1 MSAESAGI
9 AGRIV
14 GPVSGEFLD
23 WSTLSAWDVTFAL
36 LSVVAGWIASRLVRR
51 GILALM
57 GRLEGISAETGR
69 RIAGIS
75 GIVVLLLGVGVALSF
90 LGAPLQP
97 VLAIVIIVAIVALLV
112 LRGIADNFSAGI
124 VLQTRKPVQPGDQV
138 ATPDYDGT
146 VEELT
151 SRSVVVRS
159 FDGRAVHIPN
169 AEFLNSPFVNGSA
182 FGANRTELEVRTPL
196 GGLGVE
202 AVLAGLEEVAASVE
216 GVLASP
222 VAPTPWARA
231 ITIGDDRLTARLQVW
246 HQPGRSQSI
255 AGAVVVALAAAL
267 ADNGP
272 DVLVTSELPTSMT
285 RTEER

>member
-1 MSAESAGI
+1 
-9 AGRIV
+9 
-14 GPVSGEFLD
+14 VSGEFLD

-231 ITIGDDRLTARLQVW
+231 ITIGDDRVTARLQVW

-267 ADNGP
+267 ADRGP

>member
-1 MSAESAGI
+1 
-9 AGRIV
+9 
-14 GPVSGEFLD
+14 VSGEFLD

-202 AVLAGLEEVAASVE
+202 AVLAGLEEVATSVE

-231 ITIGDDRLTARLQVW
+231 ITIGDDRVTARLQVW

>member
-1 MSAESAGI
+1 M
-9 AGRIV
+9 
-14 GPVSGEFLD
+14 SGEFLD

-57 GRLEGISAETGR
+57 ARLEGISAETGR
-69 RIAGIS
+69 RVASIS
-75 GIVVLLLGVGVALSF
+75 GIIVLLLGVGVALSF

-112 LRGIADNFSAGI
+112 LRGIADNFSSGI

-169 AEFLNSPFVNGSA
+169 SAFLNNPFVNGSA

-202 AVLAGLEEVAASVE
+202 AVLAELERVAASVD
-216 GVLASP
+216 GVRTEPADQ
-222 VAPTPWARA
+222 APWARA
-231 ITIGDDRLTARLQVW
+231 ITIGADRMTARVQVW
-246 HQPGRSQSI
+246 HEPGRSQ
-255 AGAVVVALAAAL
+255 ATGGAVVVALAAAL
-267 ADNGP
+267 ADRGP
-272 DVLVTSELPTSMT
+272 DVLVTSELPSTMA

>member
-1 MSAESAGI
+1 
-9 AGRIV
+9 
-14 GPVSGEFLD
+14 VSGEFLD

-231 ITIGDDRLTARLQVW
+231 ITIGDDRVTARLQVW

-267 ADNGP
+267 AGNGP